1 MIGGW
6 ELSVVRVT
14 LDGVEVTAADIA
26 RIPRTNLRVPVEE
39 FAQVW
44 VEAGRRS
51 AGGDWY
57 AAGVAMTCRWMAR
70 GTVELN
76 GRHTPVWAPVTNRS
90 ARAYEE
96 LIEAE
101 LLAAETLALR
111 RPVPAWL
118 AARPGWCEAVCATLR
133 WAWRR
138 SGPPPVPLP
147 DTATH

>member
-1 MIGGW
+1 MR
-6 ELSVVRVT
+6 RVT
-14 LDGVEVTAADIA
+14 LDFMEVTEADIA
-26 RIPRTNLRVPVEE
+26 RIPRTNLRVSVDE
-39 FAQVW
+39 FVRVW

-51 AGGDWY
+51 SAGDWY

-70 GTVELN
+70 GVVEWN
-76 GRHTPVWAPVTNRS
+76 GRREPASAPVTQRS
-90 ARAYEE
+90 ERAYEE

-101 LLAAETLALR
+101 LLAAEKLAMR

-138 SGPPPVPLP
+138 SGPPPLQLP
-147 DTATH
+147 APH